1 MLLESDASPLAKPDK
16 IVRNGLSRNH
26 SGTEVGIWEIIS
38 EVSPL
43 PTDRQSASVRAALLP
58 SRTLNSAHNLHT
70 AWNRRV
76 QHANFRMARRTS
88 KIVRTANASDSEEPI
103 FSKPCSRTGSIEG
116 ERQSRLLSVPR
127 GL

>member
-43 PTDRQSASVRAALLP
+43 PTDRQSGSIRAALWPLWP
-58 SRTLNSAHNLHT
+58 LNCATQLAHH
-70 AWNRRV
+70 
-76 QHANFRMARRTS
+76 
-88 KIVRTANASDSEEPI
+88 
-103 FSKPCSRTGSIEG
+103 
-116 ERQSRLLSVPR
+116 SVWQK
-127 GL
+127 G